1 MTEPELRL
9 WLTIRNGGLSG
20 LRFRRQALLGPYIVD
35 FLCLSERLI
44 LEVDGGQLLR

>member
-20 LRFRRQALLGPYIVD
+20 LRFRRQAPYR
-35 FLCLSERLI
+35 RLP
-44 LEVDGGQLLR
+44 LPNGAFDPRGRRQPALV